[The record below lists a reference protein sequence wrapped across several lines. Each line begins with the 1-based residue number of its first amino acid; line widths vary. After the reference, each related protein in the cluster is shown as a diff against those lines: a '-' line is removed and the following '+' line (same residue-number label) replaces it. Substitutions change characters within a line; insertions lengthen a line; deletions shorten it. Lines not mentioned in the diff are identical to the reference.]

1 MAGVGEAA
9 LSLDVQGAGDHGGE
23 VVGAQLMQGE
33 PPELQVLVGIQADV
47 PPAVLG
53 AAEVS

>member
-9 LSLDVQGAGDHGGE
+9 LSLDVPGAGAHGGE
-23 VVGAQLMQGE
+23 VVGARLMQGE
-33 PPELQVLVGIQADV
+33 PPELQVLAGIQADV

-53 AAEVS
+53 AAGVS